1 MKRLSNLIILSR
13 YYILKLSRDR
23 DLIDFIER
31 LREGLEVGE
40 KFIYLSLSTN
50 REDDISYF
58 LI

>member
-23 DLIDFIER
+23 DLIDFIEI

-40 KFIYLSLSTN
+40 MFVYLSLSTN
-50 REDDISYF
+50 REDDFSYF